1 MDFHFWVKY
10 SFKYTSR
17 IC

>member
-1 MDFHFWVKY
+1 MHFNFWVKY